1 VTLYRCLPWDGSL
14 SRAIGVLSF
23 PRELQGGGRH
33 DAPERYG
40 CLYASEE
47 PLSAVVEELARF
59 AGTELAAADLR
70 RSRMP
75 LALATL
81 QLAGAA
87 LLVDLDDPGVL
98 AAEGLRPSLLATAD
112 RTRTQAMAAA
122 LYERHAEV
130 AGLRWWSTFDP
141 RWKNITLFDRSRDA
155 LSVAEVEPLGL
166 GSELVGEAASFLG
179 LRIAA

>member
-1 VTLYRCLPWDGSL
+1 MILYRCLPWDGSL

-47 PLSAVVEELARF
+47 PLSAVVEELGRF

-81 QLAGAA
+81 RLAGAA
-87 LLVDLDDPGVL
+87 LLVDLDDPRVL

-112 RTRTQAMAAA
+112 RTRTQAVAGA

-141 RWKNITLFDRSRDA
+141 RWKNVTEGGVFPRLAHRGVTSPRSPCPRREG
-155 LSVAEVEPLGL
+155 LS
-166 GSELVGEAASFLG
+166 ASRG
-179 LRIAA
+179 HGRAPT